1 MNGLAVNEYVA
12 VLLLVAAGAGGDLS
26 EEQVDGLTELHSD
39 LLASLGMPPTLPE
52 SFASLLED
60 VAGMSD
66 DEFDEHVDQALNAL
80 PRELPE
86 DKLRPVFDALK
97 TAAGGAKDAD
107 TADFLAI
114 IRGFWFGEE

>member
-26 EEQVDGLTELHSD
+26 EEQVDGLSGLQSD
-39 LLASLGMPPTLPE
+39 LLESLGMPAPPPE

-66 DEFDEHVDQALNAL
+66 DEFDARVDQALNTL

-86 DKLRPVFDALK
+86 DKLRPIFEALE
-97 TAAGGAKDAD
+97 TASGGAKDAD
-107 TADFLAI
+107 TEDFLSI